1 MSAQINLQAESK
13 KCKTMKLYQPNRK
26 HETIFK
32 KARFE
37 LNYFLEV
44 LKHEKLPIS
53 LSSHENDM
61 SNISHYNTVKF
72 LRN

>member
-1 MSAQINLQAESK
+1 
-13 KCKTMKLYQPNRK
+13 MKLYQPNRK

-61 SNISHYNTVKF
+61 SNISHYNTA
-72 LRN
+72 